1 MPRPETRDFL
11 ESRFAPRITRFR
23 DEDTFTLEPA
33 RLIEALA
40 ALKQRGYA
48 LLATLFGVDYLRYP
62 GQSRIASTAEEAVQP
77 VFGAA
82 PPPPRGPEDS
92 DGQPLS
98 RYGVIYSLVDPFD
111 YDRVWLRALA
121 AGDPPRLPSATPVYP
136 GANYPEREVYD
147 LYGVTFEG
155 HPDLRK
161 ILTPEDLEG
170 FPLRKDFPIG
180 ETPVQ
185 FGDGR
190 FLDPAEFRAALDGLR
205 RRS

>member
-1 MPRPETRDFL
+1 VPRPETRGFL
-11 ESRFAPRITRFR
+11 ESRFAPSITRFR
-23 DEDTFTLEPA
+23 DQATFTLEPG
-33 RLIEALA
+33 RLVEALT
-40 ALKQRGYA
+40 ALKGRGYA
-48 LLATLFGVDYLRYP
+48 LLATLLGVDYLQYP
-62 GQSRIASTAEEAVQP
+62 GRSRMASALGDTVQP
-77 VFGAA
+77 VYGAA
-82 PPPPRGPEDS
+82 PPPPLSTEDS
-92 DGQPLS
+92 AGPPLS
-98 RYGVIYSLVDPFD
+98 RYGVIYSLVDPLD
-111 YDRVWLRALA
+111 YDRVWLRSLA
-121 AGDPPRLPSATPVYP
+121 DGDPPRLPSVTGVYP

-147 LYGVTFEG
+147 LYGVVFEG

-185 FGDGR
+185 FGEGR